1 MANKKI
7 QIKNNSGDSLFP
19 VTKRTCI
26 NDFDHTHIFTANSIT
41 PSGTISVSR
50 STNVALSTA
59 SIGQITGVGTLP
71 TRESKTV
78 VTSAINGASATF
90 TGTVSAGSNTTS
102 TGGTKYLEDVTITGG
117 GVTPTVSY
125 MHFSAG
131 SAPTKAAVSVVTGVS
146 GGGGSRTLSYLHY
159 TAPVATKGSYTP
171 AGSVTLSRSANVALS
186 TSTISQIT
194 GVGTLPTRSSFTYNT
209 LSVSGTGDHCTL
221 CVSSASAYQ
230 ITGVGSLPTAAGV
243 TVATGAVSTQPNF
256 TGTFAGTAT
265 SALVTAVS
273 GGSLTANTTAAGG
286 IQVVQ
291 NATFTNASAT
301 TSTISQ
307 ITGVGTNP
315 SLTFNSTSS
324 GGQAY
329 VANVTHTS
337 PSLSKTTKY
346 LHPSVSGTVSITTTT
361 APTTTV
367 SSITGVGTLPTRAT
381 ITVATGVS
389 TQPNFT
395 ATFSGT
401 AVTPTGT
408 VGDVQ

>member
-1 MANKKI
+1 MANRKI
-7 QIKNNSGDSLFP
+7 QIKNNAGDNLFP
-19 VTKRTCI
+19 VTKKQCI
-26 NDFDHTHIFTANSIT
+26 DDFSHTHSFTGNSIT
-41 PSGTISVSR
+41 PSGTITLSR
-50 STNVALSTA
+50 NANVTLSTT
-59 SIGQITGVGTLP
+59 SIGQITGEGSLP

-90 TGTVSAGSNTTS
+90 AGTVSAGSNTTS
-102 TGGTKYLEDVTITGG
+102 TGGTKYLEDATITGG
-117 GVTPTVSY
+117 GVTPTISY

-131 SAPTKAAVSVVTGVS
+131 SAPTRAAVNVVTGVS

-159 TAPVATKGSYTP
+159 TAPSATKGSYTP
-171 AGSVTLSRSANVALS
+171 AGSVTLSRSADVALS

-194 GVGTLPTRSSFTYNT
+194 AVGTLPTRSSFTYNT
-209 LSVSGTGDHCTL
+209 LTVSGTGDHCTL
-221 CVSSASAYQ
+221 RVASASAYQ
-230 ITGVGSLPTAAGV
+230 ITGVGTLPTKSGV
-243 TVATGAVSTQPNF
+243 SVATGVSTQPSF
-256 TGTFAGTAT
+256 TGAFAGTAT
-265 SALVTAVS
+265 TALVTSIS
-273 GGSLTANTTAAGG
+273 GGSLTANTTSTNG

-291 NATFTNASAT
+291 NATFTSASAT

-315 SLTFNSTSS
+315 ALTFNSTSS

-329 VANVTHTS
+329 VTNVTHTS

-346 LHPSVSGTVSITTTT
+346 LHPTVTGSVSITTTT

-367 SSITGVGTLPTRAT
+367 SSITGVGTLPTMST

-395 ATFSGT
+395 ATFSGK

>member
-26 NDFDHTHIFTANSIT
+26 NDFDHTHTFTANSIT

-78 VTSAINGASATF
+78 VTAAINGASATF
-90 TGTVSAGSNTTS
+90 TGTVNAGSNTTS
-102 TGGTKYLEDVTITGG
+102 TGGTKYLEDATITGG

-159 TAPVATKGSYTP
+159 TAPSATKGSYTP
-171 AGSVTLSRSANVALS
+171 AGSVTLSRSTNVALS

-194 GVGTLPTRSSFTYNT
+194 GVGTLPTRSPFTYNT

-230 ITGVGSLPTAAGV
+230 ITGVGSLPTKAGV
-243 TVATGAVSTQPNF
+243 SVATGVSTQPSF
-256 TGTFAGTAT
+256 TGSFTGITTT
-265 SALVTAVS
+265 SLITSMS
-273 GGSLTANTTAAGG
+273 GGSLVANTTSDGG

-329 VANVTHTS
+329 VTNVTHTS

-346 LHPSVSGTVSITTTT
+346 LHPSVSGTVDITTTT

-367 SSITGVGTLPTRAT
+367 SSITGVGTLPTRST

>member
-19 VTKRTCI
+19 VTKRTCVD
-26 NDFDHTHIFTANSIT
+26 DFDHTHSFTANSIR
-41 PSGTISVSR
+41 PSGTITVSR
-50 STNVALSTA
+50 SANVALSTT
-59 SIGQITGVGTLP
+59 SIGQITNVGTLP

-78 VTSAINGASATF
+78 VTSAINGVSATF
-90 TGTVSAGSNTTS
+90 TGNVSAGSNTTS
-102 TGGTKYLEDVTITGG
+102 TGGTKYLEDATITGG

-131 SAPTKAAVSVVTGVS
+131 SAPTRAAVKVVTGVS

-159 TAPVATKGSYTP
+159 TAPTATKGSYTP
-171 AGSVTLSRSANVALS
+171 AGSVNRSTSVALS
-186 TSTISQIT
+186 NNT
-194 GVGTLPTRSSFTYNT
+194 GLCKA
-209 LSVSGTGDHCTL
+209 SVSGTTL
-221 CVSSASAYQ
+221 SLSA
-230 ITGVGSLPTAAGV
+230 V
-243 TVATGAVSTQPNF
+243 TVGVSTQPAF
-256 TGTFAGTAT
+256 TFAGTAT
-265 SALVTAVS
+265 TALVTSVS
-273 GGSLTANTTAAGG
+273 GGSLTANTTSAGG

-329 VANVTHTS
+329 VTNVTHTS

-346 LHPSVSGTVSITTTT
+346 LHPTVSGTVSITTTT

-367 SSITGVGTLPTRAT
+367 SSITGVGTLPARST

>member
-26 NDFDHTHIFTANSIT
+26 NDFDHTHTFTANSIT

-71 TRESKTV
+71 KRESKTV
-78 VTSAINGASATF
+78 VTAAINGASATF

-102 TGGTKYLEDVTITGG
+102 TGGTKYLEDATITGG
-117 GVTPTVSY
+117 VVTPTVSY

-209 LSVSGTGDHCTL
+209 LTVSGTGDHCTL
-221 CVSSASAYQ
+221 CVASASAYQ
-230 ITGVGSLPTAAGV
+230 ITGVGTLPTKAGV
-243 TVATGAVSTQPNF
+243 SVATGVSTQPNF

-273 GGSLTANTTAAGG
+273 GGGLVANTTAADG

-291 NATFTNASAT
+291 NATFTSASAT

-307 ITGVGTNP
+307 ITDVGTNP

-329 VANVTHTS
+329 ITNVTHTS

-346 LHPSVSGTVSITTTT
+346 LHPSVSGTVNITTTT

-367 SSITGVGTLPTRAT
+367 SSITGLGTLPTMST
-381 ITVATGVS
+381 VTVATGVS

-395 ATFSGT
+395 ATFNGT

>member
-26 NDFDHTHIFTANSIT
+26 DDFDHTHAFTANSIT

-50 STNVALSTA
+50 SANVTLSTA
-59 SIGQITGVGTLP
+59 SIGQITGVWTLP

-78 VTSAINGASATF
+78 VTAAINGASATF
-90 TGTVSAGSNTTS
+90 TGTVNVGSNTTA
-102 TGGTKYLEDVTITGG
+102 TGGTKYLEDATITGG

-131 SAPTKAAVSVVTGVS
+131 SAPTRAAVSVVTGVS

-159 TAPVATKGSYTP
+159 TAPTATKSGYTP
-171 AGSVTLSRSANVALS
+171 AGTVTLSRSTNVALS

-194 GVGTLPTRSSFTYNT
+194 GVGTLPTRASFTYNT
-209 LSVSGTGDHCTL
+209 LTVSGTTL
-221 CVSSASAYQ
+221 CVTSATAYQ
-230 ITGVGSLPTAAGV
+230 ITGVGSLPTKAGV
-243 TVATGAVSTQPNF
+243 SVATGVSTQPNF

-273 GGSLTANTTAAGG
+273 GGSLTANTTSSGG
-286 IQVVQ
+286 IKVVSD
-291 NATFTNASAT
+291 ASFTNASAT

-329 VANVTHTS
+329 VTNVTHTS

-346 LHPSVSGTVSITTTT
+346 LHPSVSGTVSVTTTP

-381 ITVATGVS
+381 VTVATGVS